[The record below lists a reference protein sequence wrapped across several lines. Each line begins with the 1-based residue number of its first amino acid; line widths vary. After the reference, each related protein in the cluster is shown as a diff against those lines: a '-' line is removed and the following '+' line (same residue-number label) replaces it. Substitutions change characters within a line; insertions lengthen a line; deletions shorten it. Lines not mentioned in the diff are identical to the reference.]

1 MQDLLEFNPKE
12 RQQAFEEATARST
25 TIKNPTIIEK
35 DFWVCWTLD
44 QIFSNEDL
52 SPHVIFKGGTSL
64 SKCYNIIERFSEDID
79 LTFSKEYMGI
89 DDENDPASCNS
100 RKQRD
105 KRLEELS
112 KKVKNKISGE
122 IKPILQTEF
131 SKSLSAYFDDSE
143 WRLEPDEEDDQS
155 LIFHYPNSVPK
166 KDNDYIQ
173 SAIKL
178 EFGAR
183 GGISPCENKS
193 VTSYCHQLLPELGGK
208 APEITVRTLLAKRT
222 YWEKIT
228 LLHAEYHRSP
238 DKLLPYRLFRHYYD
252 IVMLDHKNITQKAL
266 QDIALLEDV
275 KKNKSIYFPA
285 KWANYDKAV
294 IGSLRLYPND
304 QFIEQ
309 LKADHSK
316 MVDMFFGKAPDFDET
331 LENIKRI
338 ERIINETG

>member
-1 MQDLLEFNPKE
+1 MQDLLNFSPKE
-12 RQQAFEEATARST
+12 RQQAFEEASARSKI
-25 TIKNPTIIEK
+25 IKNPVIVEK

-44 QIFSNEDL
+44 QIFSNKDL

-89 DDENDPASCNS
+89 NDENDPASCNT

-112 KKVKNKISGE
+112 KKVQNKINEE
-122 IKPILQTEF
+122 IKPILQNEF
-131 SKSLSAYFDDSE
+131 SKNLYEYFDQSA
-143 WRLEPDEEDDQS
+143 WRLELDENDKQS
-155 LIFHYPNSVPK
+155 LIFHYPNSIPK

-183 GGISPCENKS
+183 GGISPSENKNI
-193 VTSYCHQLLPELGGK
+193 TAYYHELLPELGGK
-208 APEITVRTLLAKRT
+208 APEITVCTLLAKRT

-238 DKLLPYRLFRHYYD
+238 NKQLPYRLFRHYYD
-252 IVMLDHKNITQKAL
+252 IVMLDHNNLTQEAL
-266 QDIALLEDV
+266 QDIELLEDV
-275 KKNKSIYFPA
+275 KRNKSIYFPA
-285 KWANYDKAV
+285 KWANYDEAV
-294 IGSLRLYPND
+294 IGSLCLYPNKL
-304 QFIEQ
+304 FINQ
-309 LKADHSK
+309 LKADHGK
-316 MVDMFFGKAPDFDET
+316 MLDMFFGSAPDFDET
-331 LENIKRI
+331 LEHIKRI
-338 ERIINETG
+338 EKIINKSK